1 MDMKD
6 LSRSDDKVKDRKF
19 VEALA
24 RGLDILRAFSQEGGV
39 LGNQE
44 IAAITG
50 LPKPTVSR
58 MTYTLMQLGYLS
70 YSQRLEKYQLDSG
83 VLALGYAY
91 TSNLKVRKIIK
102 PLMDDLA
109 RRTQASVGLTVRE
122 RMSMIYV
129 ENCRGDTAQGLRMD
143 VGSCLPI
150 ATSSAGRAYLASLV
164 SEERG
169 VFLELMAR
177 KSGDKWPSLL
187 AGIEEAVKCY
197 EENGY
202 CLSLGDWDRNV
213 NAVAVPFK
221 LQDGKTMCLSVGGPS
236 YLIGADLVVDSFA
249 PQLVHVVRDI
259 VNMGV

>member
-1 MDMKD
+1 MMDFPREKEE
-6 LSRSDDKVKDRKF
+6 VKNRKF

-24 RGLDILRAFSQEGGV
+24 RGLDILRAFSYGGGV

-58 MTYTLMQLGYLS
+58 MTYTLMELGYLS
-70 YSQRLEKYQLDSG
+70 YSPRLEKYQLDAG

-91 TSNLKVRKIIK
+91 TSNLKVRQVVK

-109 RRTQASVGLTVRE
+109 HRTKVSVGLVARE
-122 RMSMIYV
+122 RLSMIYV
-129 ENCRGDTAQGLRMD
+129 ENCRGDNSQSLRME
-143 VGSCLPI
+143 VGSRLPME
-150 ATSSAGRAYLASLV
+150 TSSAGRAYLAALNAD
-164 SEERG
+164 ERQ
-169 VFLELMAR
+169 VFLNLLES
-177 KSGDKWPSLL
+177 KSGDKWPGIA
-187 AGIEEAVKCY
+187 AGIEDAVTCY

-202 CLSLGDWDRNV
+202 CLSLGDWDKMV
-213 NAVAVPFK
+213 NAVAVPFR

-236 YLIGADLVVDSFA
+236 YLVTAEMVTDLFA
-249 PQLVHVVRDI
+249 PQLIHVVRDI

>member
-1 MDMKD
+1 MNDFP
-6 LSRSDDKVKDRKF
+6 RDKGEVKDRKF

-24 RGLDILRAFSQEGGV
+24 RGLDVLRAFSQGGGV

-70 YSQRLEKYQLDSG
+70 YSSRLEKYQLDAG

-91 TSNLKVRKIIK
+91 TSNLKVRQIIK
-102 PLMDDLA
+102 PLMDELA
-109 RRTQASVGLTVRE
+109 KRTQASVGLTIRE
-122 RMSMIYV
+122 RLSMIYV
-129 ENCRGDTAQGLRMD
+129 ENCRGDIAQSLRMD
-143 VGSCLPI
+143 VGSRLPM
-150 ATSSAGRAYLASLV
+150 ATSSAGRAYLASLDE
-164 SEERG
+164 EEREA
-169 VFLELMAR
+169 FLDYLQSKSDDNWPELL
-177 KSGDKWPSLL
+177 K
-187 AGIEEAVKCY
+187 GIEKAVQCY
-197 EENGY
+197 QEHGY
-202 CLSLGDWDRNV
+202 CLSLGDWDRTV
-213 NAVAVPFK
+213 NAVAVPFR

-236 YLIGADLVVDSFA
+236 YLVTKELVVESFA